1 MDLDGI
7 LIQILERKRIL
18 ESVLPLS
25 FIAGSQQIMS
35 SIYRYMRWFFDKDF
49 WTDCRKNF
57 LKTTWKCPVL
67 AIRCWR
73 SSQSPKQGVLW
84 SPLHD
89 GNQKVHNV
97 KIPYFF
103 MMQNLKKWFW
113 WWQWWWCKES
123 LKIEIIQSICWMFFK
138 VVSFC
143 TLPRFI
149 VWPHSTNSYFMI
161 LYFYFSNIKN
171 TAGDSANFT
180 PARSIASLTDWKE
193 E

>member
-97 KIPYFF
+97 KIQFF
-103 MMQNLKKWFW
+103 LWCRIWKSDFDDGNDDGVKKVWKLKLFNRSVE
-113 WWQWWWCKES
+113 CF
-123 LKIEIIQSICWMFFK
+123 LKLSHF
-138 VVSFC
+138 VRYPGS
-143 TLPRFI
+143 
-149 VWPHSTNSYFMI
+149 
-161 LYFYFSNIKN
+161 
-171 TAGDSANFT
+171 
-180 PARSIASLTDWKE
+180 
-193 E
+193 